1 MKNTIKEQITAEA
14 AAMEIDHKNLTMVKT
29 SYMPGYMSRANLDG
43 EWYEYNGRYG
53 VGVVH
58 ITPCFETSR
67 YVRISYY
74 V

>member
-1 MKNTIKEQITAEA
+1 MKNTIKEQITEGT
-14 AAMEIDHKNLTMVKT
+14 AAMEIACNNLTMVKT
-29 SYMPGYMSRANLDG
+29 SYMAGYMCRGNLEG
-43 EWYEYNGRYG
+43 EWYKYNGRYG

>member
-1 MKNTIKEQITAEA
+1 MKSTIKEQITAEVA
-14 AAMEIDHKNLTMVKT
+14 EMAIACNNLKMVKT
-29 SYMPGYMSRANLDG
+29 SYMAGYMCRGNLDG
-43 EWYEYNGRYG
+43 EWYTYNGRYG
-53 VGVVH
+53 AGVVH

>member
-1 MKNTIKEQITAEA
+1 MKNTIKERITEA
-14 AAMEIDHKNLTMVKT
+14 TATMYITCDNLKVVRT
-29 SYMPGYMSRANLDG
+29 SYMAAYMSRSNAQG
-43 EWYEYNGRYG
+43 EWYTYNGRYG

-67 YVRISYY
+67 YVRITYY

>member
-1 MKNTIKEQITAEA
+1 MKNTIKKQITETTAIEL
-14 AAMEIDHKNLTMVKT
+14 IDRLGLKMLKT
-29 SYMPGYMSRANLDG
+29 SYMPGYMSRTNLAG

>member
-1 MKNTIKEQITAEA
+1 MKNTIKEQITEA
-14 AAMEIDHKNLTMVKT
+14 TARERIDRLDLKMLKT
-29 SYMPGYMSRANLDG
+29 SYMAGYMSRTNLAG
-43 EWYEYNGRYG
+43 EWYHYIGRYG
-53 VGVVH
+53 AGVVH

>member
-1 MKNTIKEQITAEA
+1 MKNTIKEQITEA
-14 AAMEIDHKNLTMVKT
+14 TAMEKIVRLSLKMTKT
-29 SYMPGYMSRANLDG
+29 SYMPGYMSRTNLAG
-43 EWYEYNGRYG
+43 EWYHYIGRYG

>member
-1 MKNTIKEQITAEA
+1 MKNTIKEQIKEVD
-14 AAMEIDHKNLTMVKT
+14 AAMEIARKNLTMVKT
-29 SYMPGYMSRANLDG
+29 SYMPGYMSRTNLAG
-43 EWYEYNGRYG
+43 EWYKYNGRYG

>member
-1 MKNTIKEQITAEA
+1 MKNTIKEQITEA
-14 AAMEIDHKNLTMVKT
+14 TARERIDRLELKMLKT
-29 SYMPGYMSRANLDG
+29 SYMPGYMSRTNLVG
-43 EWYEYNGRYG
+43 EWYQYIGRYG

>member
-1 MKNTIKEQITAEA
+1 MKSTIKEQITEA
-14 AAMEIDHKNLTMVKT
+14 SAMEKIARLSLKMTKT
-29 SYMPGYMSRANLDG
+29 SYMPGYMSRTNLAG
-43 EWYEYNGRYG
+43 EWYHYIGRYG

>member
-1 MKNTIKEQITAEA
+1 MKNTIKEQITEDTAIEL
-14 AAMEIDHKNLTMVKT
+14 IDRLGLKMLKT
-29 SYMPGYMSRANLDG
+29 SYMPGYMSRTNLAG
-43 EWYEYNGRYG
+43 EWYVYNGRYG